1 LISDRSRL
9 LRRERRQKRRG
20 RRHRGLERLSV
31 YAGWGDKAM
40 MSYEKLDV
48 YQCSIQFL
56 AEAIKLANELLR
68 GGHSAVTDQF
78 KRAAMSIPLNASE
91 GAGIKGSNSYHN
103 CVIVKIARH
112 CTRSTIPSQ
121 FFLCD
126 SLNSFAPLNK
136 THKADGRKY
145 FDIARGSAMECGATI
160 DVCHILGLV
169 SDVKKTQT

>member
-1 LISDRSRL
+1 
-9 LRRERRQKRRG
+9 
-20 RRHRGLERLSV
+20 
-31 YAGWGDKAM
+31 
-40 MSYEKLDV
+40 MS
-48 YQCSIQFL
+48 FR
-56 AEAIKLANELLR
+56 A

-121 FFLCD
+121 FFLCA

-145 FDIARGSAMECGATI
+145 FDIARGSAMECGATM

-169 SDVKKTQT
+169 SDVKKTQTKELLHPIVAPC